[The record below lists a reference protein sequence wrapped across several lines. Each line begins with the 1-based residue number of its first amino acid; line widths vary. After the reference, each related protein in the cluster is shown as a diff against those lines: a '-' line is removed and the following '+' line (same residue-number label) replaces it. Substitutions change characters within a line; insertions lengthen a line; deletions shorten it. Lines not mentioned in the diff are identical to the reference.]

1 MIALLRGRVMRRT
14 EDMLVIDCG
23 GVGYEVRL
31 PAFLRD
37 LLRADPRRLDETVE
51 LHISYHV
58 STNQPRPL
66 LVGFLR
72 EVEQEF
78 FERFITVDGVGPTK
92 AMKALAHPIERVADA
107 VERKDIAFLQKLP
120 GIGSR
125 TAEKI
130 VAALHGKRGKYA
142 LLRTE
147 APAPAAEAP
156 AGDFQDE
163 VIEVLTRQLGYRA
176 GEARRMVADALRRNA
191 AITSAEALLQEVYRA
206 ERGPAASGEPSA
218 GPGRPAA
225 LAEEPSVVRHGI
237 S

>member
-1 MIALLRGRVMRRT
+1 MIALLRGRVVRRT
-14 EDMLVIDCG
+14 EDMMVIDCG
-23 GVGYEVRL
+23 GVGYEVHL

-58 STNQPRPL
+58 SANQPRPL

-130 VAALHGKRGKYA
+130 VAALHGKMGKYA

-147 APAPAAEAP
+147 TPAEPVAAA
-156 AGDFQDE
+156 ADFQEE

-176 GEARRMVADALRRNA
+176 GEARRMVAEALRRNA
-191 AITSAEALLQEVYRA
+191 ATTSAEALLQEVYRV
-206 ERGPAASGEPSA
+206 ERGSA
-218 GPGRPAA
+218 G
-225 LAEEPSVVRHGI
+225 SVA

>member
-1 MIALLRGRVMRRT
+1 MIALLRGRVVRRT
-14 EDMLVIDCG
+14 EEMLVVDCG
-23 GVGYEVRL
+23 GVGYEVYL

-37 LLRADPRRLDETVE
+37 ALRAAPSRLDEPVE

-92 AMKALAHPIERVADA
+92 AMKALAHPVERVADA

-120 GIGSR
+120 GIGAR

-130 VAALHGKRGKYA
+130 VAALHGKMGKYA

-147 APAPAAEAP
+147 VEPAPAAEAAP
-156 AGDFQDE
+156 SDFQEE
-163 VIEVLTRQLGYRA
+163 VIEVLTRQLGYRSA
-176 GEARRMVADALRRNA
+176 EAKRMVGDAMRRNG
-191 AITSAEALLQEVYRA
+191 AIASAEALLQEVYA
-206 ERGPAASGEPSA
+206 VERDPAAAPRTAGPAVPRKTGS
-218 GPGRPAA
+218 
-225 LAEEPSVVRHGI
+225 LA
-237 S
+237 

>member
-14 EDMLVIDCG
+14 EDMLVLECG
-23 GVGYEVRL
+23 GVGYEVHL

-37 LLRADPRRLDETVE
+37 LLRADPRRLDDTVE

-58 STNQPRPL
+58 TANQPRPL

-130 VAALHGKRGKYA
+130 VAALHGKMGKYA

-147 APAPAAEAP
+147 PPAESDQAPA
-156 AGDFQDE
+156 DFQEE

-176 GEARRMVADALRRNA
+176 GEARRMVGEALRRNA
-191 AITSAEALLQEVYRA
+191 ALASAETLLQEVYRV
-206 ERGPAASGEPSA
+206 ERGPAGSSGTEPAAAVRA
-218 GPGRPAA
+218 GDPHAGRPAKSGSSA
-225 LAEEPSVVRHGI
+225 
-237 S
+237 